1 MDFLI
6 SGIISA
12 SVRYATDV
20 QVILKIGFKKF
31 TNMLNQKSPFS
42 FCWMSL
48 SILFMLASCQLP
60 PRQQEKNPQ
69 SALVEDTVSIIQ
81 NEEYVM
87 VTTAVTM
94 PMYVNH
100 DQAAFKKWGEAR
112 GVKVSILGPAEWDV
126 PAQINT
132 IEEVIGTRPTGL
144 LINGTDPAI
153 AQVIN
158 KAVAA
163 GIPTVVYDSDV
174 PDSKRHAFLGTDWY
188 EIGQL
193 QGEEMVKLI
202 HGKGKIAYMGILGLT
217 NMEAGFRGMLDVFK
231 KYPAI
236 EVVGKYDD
244 KANVEEAAKITSDI
258 LSAHPD
264 LAGLCGFDSNS
275 GPGMALAVRE
285 AGKAGKIK
293 ITTVDWEPEHLQ
305 LVREGV
311 IHMLAGQKRELFTWY
326 GAQFLYDMVHK
337 TNKLANNDRQ
347 AGITNVPSVV
357 NTGLLKITK
366 ENVEQFIK

>member
-1 MDFLI
+1 MHRAELE
-6 SGIISA
+6 
-12 SVRYATDV
+12 
-20 QVILKIGFKKF
+20 VINLF
-31 TNMLNQKSPFS
+31 TMKLHL
-42 FCWMSL
+42 WIAL
-48 SILFMLASCQLP
+48 VLLTSCELP
-60 PRQQEKNPQ
+60 PRNEQATQQ
-69 SALVEDTVSIIQ
+69 SRSIDSEEVKIE

-100 DQAAFKKWGEAR
+100 DQAAFKRWGEKM
-112 GVKVSILGPAEWDV
+112 GVKVAILGPAEWDV

-163 GIPTVVYDSDV
+163 GIPTVVYDSDI
-174 PDSKRHAFLGTDWY
+174 PNSNRHAFLGTDWY
-188 EIGQL
+188 EIGKM
-193 QGEEMVKLI
+193 QGEEMVRLLN
-202 HGKGKIAYMGILGLT
+202 GKGKIAYMGILGLN
-217 NMEAGFRGMLDVFK
+217 NMESGFRGLLDVIA
-231 KYPAI
+231 KYPGI

-244 KANVEEAAKITSDI
+244 KANVEEAARISSDI
-258 LSAHPD
+258 ISAHPD
-264 LAGLCGFDSNS
+264 ISGICGFDSNS
-275 GPGMALAVRE
+275 GPGIALAVRE
-285 AGKAGKIK
+285 AGKSGQIK

-305 LVREGV
+305 LVKSGV

-326 GAQFLYDMVHK
+326 GAQFLYDIVHQ
-337 TNKLANNDRQ
+337 TNKLAQNDTE
-347 AGITNVPSVV
+347 AGITSVPYHI

-366 ENVEQFIK
+366 ENVDLFLNK